1 MNFESKLKFTGTSA
15 NANVLDVM
23 VPSSLLKDNVD
34 KFATYMMAGIK
45 SGIFQLQMNVLS
57 YAQLVDAKAHPEK
70 YPNLIVRV
78 WGFSAYFNDLPEE
91 YKDHLINR
99 AKQMEHIN

>member
-1 MNFESKLKFTGTSA
+1 
-15 NANVLDVM
+15 
-23 VPSSLLKDNVD
+23 
-34 KFATYMMAGIK
+34 
-45 SGIFQLQMNVLS
+45 MNVLS

-78 WGFSAYFNDLPEE
+78 WGFSSYFNDLPGE